1 MEWWQTTLVCNVT
14 ESQTVVKGGS
24 EKLPFILPFTT
35 VWGIL
40 LFRDAITVI
49 DSQLGEDLAPVN
61 SAAGPFF
68 RNIPHG
74 QIQHFE
80 QAVIRRENG
89 LGFCHFPELAVE
101 SLNIVRGI
109 DQSAKLFRKLEIG
122 AEIGPVP
129 APGFGDLGVL
139 LVLFFSEILQSIQ
152 GALFIHSGVNPFQ
165 ISHEG
170 LNVLV

>member
-1 MEWWQTTLVCNVT
+1 VQNEECIDWSGGNTTLVYNVT

-68 RNIPHG
+68 RNIPHS

-80 QAVIRRENG
+80 KAVICRENG
-89 LGFCHFPELAVE
+89 LGFCH
-101 SLNIVRGI
+101 
-109 DQSAKLFRKLEIG
+109 
-122 AEIGPVP
+122 
-129 APGFGDLGVL
+129 
-139 LVLFFSEILQSIQ
+139 LVFM
-152 GALFIHSGVNPFQ
+152 
-165 ISHEG
+165 
-170 LNVLV
+170 